1 MDIRWLQD
9 FLTIAETANFTR
21 AAEIRNSS
29 QAAFSRRIQSLEQW
43 LGVPLIDRS
52 TFPTKLT
59 AEGERFRERA
69 AEIVLQVADAKGA
82 LTGTVVGRRQQVRIA
97 LPHALATGRLASW
110 WAEWSAQGMDDV
122 TCTAVPGNVHDTVTA
137 LVAGN
142 ADLLICFHTA
152 EQPIHLSAQYERVV
166 IGVENLRPY
175 VAASLAANVQK
186 QFPGTQRSPL
196 PLLMYSSGAYLGRMV
211 ELIVASA
218 RPRLIGRCVFEADMA
233 DVLRNLA
240 VEGRGVAWLPDCSA
254 QGAPPGSLVPLEG
267 WSQSMSVVAYR
278 DQQSRN
284 KQVERLWS
292 ALSGKSPARARARKR
307 KA

>member
-9 FLTIAETANFTR
+9 FLTIAETGNFTR

-52 TFPTKLT
+52 AFPTKLT
-59 AEGERFRERA
+59 PEGERFRERA
-69 AEIVLQVADAKGA
+69 AEIVLQVADAKTS
-82 LTGTVVGRRQQVRIA
+82 LTGAVVGRGQQVRIA
-97 LPHALATGRLASW
+97 LPHALATGRLAAW
-110 WAEWSAQGMDDV
+110 WAEWGGLHMNDV

-137 LVAGN
+137 LVSGN

-166 IGVENLRPY
+166 IGAENLRPY

-186 QFPGTQRSPL
+186 HFPGTQRAPL
-196 PLLMYSSGAYLGRMV
+196 SLLMYSSGAYLGRMV
-211 ELIVASA
+211 DLIIESV

-233 DVLRNLA
+233 DVLRNLC

-254 QGAPPGSLVPLEG
+254 EGAPPGSLVALEG

-278 DQQSRN
+278 DRQARN
-284 KQVERLWS
+284 PKVERLWP
-292 ALSGKSPARARARKR
+292 ALSGKKPAQARKR
-307 KA
+307 KRDA